1 MSSGL
6 GSSPRTSNDAGLS
19 PVRYFFALSFLH
31 DLGKARS
38 GLEGRMRPGEH
49 ELFLV
54 AIAIETFLMQHSL
67 DVSSVDVADEPIPQ
81 SNIVNGSPIP
91 VVDGS
96 CSDRINPI
104 HETTAPVVGPP
115 VAPHRGAFDQI
126 GFRDDAKSLRLGR
139 DLGRTRCGCV
149 ARPQRI
155 LALLS

>member
-126 GFRDDAKSLRLGR
+126 GFRTTRRVFGWAAASAARAAAAS
-139 DLGRTRCGCV
+139 RTRNGSL
-149 ARPQRI
+149 PF
-155 LALLS
+155 